1 MRSDLL
7 PYYENELSALRR
19 LAGEFA
25 DKYPKIASR
34 LQLEQNKCEDPHVER
49 LLEGVAF
56 LAARIQLRLDD
67 EFPLITE
74 SLLEVLY
81 PDFLRPVP
89 SASIAEFQVDAESG
103 SVSTPITIGRGAKL
117 YSRPVNGVPCKFRTS
132 YDLKLLPLTI
142 SNAEWLTADR
152 VPSGLRQADCA
163 GAVRIHLRGPHGVPI
178 PSLNVD
184 QIRFFLDGEAALT
197 HDLYEMLH
205 CQLLR
210 VGVNAKAL
218 ATLPASAVKPVGFEE
233 SEAMLAYSQ
242 RSFTAYRLLQ
252 EYFAFPD
259 KFLFFDL
266 GGCHDAWLSAG
277 AEHSAELYFLFPQ
290 SALRNRQQRLETG
303 INLRTFRLNCT
314 PVINLFEQTCEPI
327 LLNQRTPEYNLVPDV
342 RRPQAVEIYSMEEVA
357 IASPGSRTLIHCE
370 PFYAPSA
377 RAEAG
382 AASPQRFYVSYRRPS
397 NHPQDAGMDVVLSL
411 VDSARRP
418 CEPSGDILNVRT
430 ICTNRDLP
438 ARLPFGNAQGDFEM
452 EGNVP
457 VSRIV
462 ALRKPTPSLRP
473 PGGPGSLWNL
483 VSLLSLNH
491 LSLVEQGKP
500 ALHSL
505 LQLCDYTPAAHRG
518 RFLQGVVAIRSEP
531 HFAGLPSEHGI
542 SFVRGTRLELQ
553 LDEEKFVGR
562 GVYLFCAVM
571 ERFFALYCS
580 LNSFSQLTATL
591 LQRGEVLRQWSP
603 RAGQRALI

>member
-19 LAGEFA
+19 LGGEFA

-34 LQLEQNKCEDPHVER
+34 LQLEPNKCEDPHVER
-49 LLEGVAF
+49 LLEGFAF

-81 PDFLRPVP
+81 PDFLRPIP
-89 SASIAEFQVDAESG
+89 STSIAEFQMDAESG
-103 SVSTPITIGRGAKL
+103 SVTTPITVKRGAKL

-132 YDLKLLPLTI
+132 YDLNLLPLSI
-142 SNAEWLTADR
+142 SKAEWVTADR
-152 VPSGLRQADCA
+152 VPSGMRQADCA
-163 GAVRIHLRGPHGVPI
+163 GAIRIDLRGPHGVPI
-178 PSLNVD
+178 SSLDVD
-184 QIRFFLDGEAALT
+184 QLRFFLDGEAALT
-197 HDLYEMLH
+197 HALYEMLH
-205 CQLLR
+205 CNLLR
-210 VGVNAKAL
+210 VGVRAKTV
-218 ATLPASAVKPVGFEE
+218 ATLHASSVTPVGFEE
-233 SEAMLAYSQ
+233 DEAMLAYSQ
-242 RSFTAYRLLQ
+242 RSFTGYRLLQ

-259 KFLFFDL
+259 KFLFFDVK
-266 GGCHDAWLSAG
+266 GCRNAWLAAG
-277 AEHSAELYFLFPQ
+277 ADQSAEIYFLFPH
-290 SALRNRQQRLETG
+290 SALRDRQQRLEAG
-303 INLRTFRLNCT
+303 VSARTFRLNCT

-327 LLNQRTPEYNLVPDV
+327 LLDQRTPEYALTPDI
-342 RRPQAVEIYSMEEVA
+342 RRPQAVEIYSIEQVA
-357 IASPGSRTLIHCE
+357 IASPGSRELIHCE
-370 PFYAPSA
+370 PFYAPHIQ
-377 RAEAG
+377 
-382 AASPQRFYVSYRRPS
+382 AATSGGSPERYFVSYRRPS
-397 NHPQDAGMDVVLSL
+397 NQPQDAGMDVVISL
-411 VDSARRP
+411 VDSSRKP
-418 CEPSGDILNVRT
+418 CEPSNDTLNIRT

-438 ARLPFGNAQGDFEM
+438 SRLPFGNAQGDFEL

-473 PGGPGSLWNL
+473 LGGPGSLWNL

-500 ALHSL
+500 ALQTL
-505 LQLCDYTPAAHRG
+505 LQLCDYTPATHRH
-518 RFLQGVVAIRSEP
+518 RFLEGIAGIRSEP

-542 SFVRGTRLELQ
+542 TFARGTRVELQ

-562 GVYLFCAVM
+562 GVYLFSAVL

-580 LNSFSQLTATL
+580 LNSFSQLTATV
-591 LQRGEVLRQWSP
+591 LQRGEVLRQWNP
-603 RAGQRALI
+603 RAGQRLLM